1 MTRKRRRKTTPFLG
15 TAAATPKTFRP
26 AQPSRSQRDSLAAD
40 GTFKRRET
48 HDRCTL

>member
-26 AQPSRSQRDSLAAD
+26 AQPSRSQRGSLAAG

-48 HDRCTL
+48 L